1 MLSVTT
7 RVDSGQLQESR
18 ESFRLTLRSDAP
30 ITIDSLESVHR
41 FAEACRN
48 AGMRVS
54 IKHAADL
61 EVHIELSPI
70 GDVEERIRD
79 AANNEREAELARSS
93 HRTHR
98 RIPTKTFEQ
107 VRDMPLEEAFAL
119 FGPLD
124 RISGAELLDC
134 AQSSW
139 YRFRTDLKI
148 LAKRHPDRVFC
159 EFFRPDDEG

>member
-1 MLSVTT
+1 MLSLTT
-7 RVDSGQLQESR
+7 RADSGQLQESR
-18 ESFRLTLRSDAP
+18 ESFCLTLRFDAP

-41 FAEACRN
+41 LAEACRS

-54 IKHAADL
+54 IKHAANL
-61 EVHIELSPI
+61 EIQIELSPI
-70 GDVEERIRD
+70 GDVEERIHD
-79 AANNEREAELARSS
+79 AASSEQEAELARSR

-98 RIPTKTFEQ
+98 RIPAKTFER
-107 VRDMPLEEAFAL
+107 VSDMTLEEAFAF

-134 AQSSW
+134 AQSSL